1 MKQLRENEQA
11 DWGRNYYD
19 SYGIS
24 FDADVEVIRGAD
36 LNTGDEAKTKA
47 TIKRLGEIMDK
58 SLVTVKPPHPFIR
71 QSRLNGCGFPLL

>member
-1 MKQLRENEQA
+1 M
-11 DWGRNYYD
+11 
-19 SYGIS
+19 
-24 FDADVEVIRGAD
+24 IRGAD

-71 QSRLNGCGFPLL
+71 QSRLNGCGFPPL